1 MMCIGE
7 LRQHARV
14 IDALRCVDDARVCE
28 TDVGRAIEV
37 TVRDSELVHEQL
49 EDMAACRGLRI
60 DLRRSGVRER
70 PLTTTVVLR

>member
-1 MMCIGE
+1 MMCVGE

-14 IDALRCVDDARVCE
+14 IDALRCVDDARVTQ

-37 TVRDSELVHEQL
+37 TVRDSELVPARL

-60 DLRRSGVRER
+60 DLRRSGVREG